1 MKLKDKLIRDW
12 KKDRETLKTLN
23 FRQKL
28 QFILDDYRG
37 QMFILFVFFMI
48 AFYIGDMVYQSSQT
62 IDLQGFFINDRQNLF
77 PAEEL
82 IKDFSSY
89 MGTPSGHRIAFEDS
103 LYVDLESSNEYNAA
117 SQGKLVA
124 YVAARE
130 LDFFVAPE
138 ALAQYYADSFLLYDL
153 EELLPGELQEYLK
166 NDFYYAADGTGEEK
180 ACGLSLSR
188 SRFLQNPVY
197 DGTEDYYLLVLSY
210 TPRTDALISFIKY
223 AYPQWEE
230 PLQAH

>member
-1 MKLKDKLIRDW
+1 MRLTDKLIRDW

-23 FRQKL
+23 FRQKI
-28 QFILDDYRG
+28 QFILDYYRG
-37 QMFILFVFFMI
+37 QMFILFVVLMI

-62 IDLQGFFINDRQNLF
+62 IDLQGFFVNDRQNLF

-89 MGTPSGHRIAFEDS
+89 MDTPPGHRIAFEDS

-138 ALAQYYADSFLLYDL
+138 ALAQYYAASFLLYDL
-153 EELLPGELQEYLK
+153 EELLPEGLREYLK
-166 NDFYYAADGTGEEK
+166 EDFYYTADGTGEKK
-180 ACGLSLSR
+180 ACGLSLGR

-197 DGTEDYYLLVLSY
+197 DREEDYYLLVLAY
-210 TPRTDALISFIKY
+210 TPRIDAMISFIEY
-223 AYPQWEE
+223 AYPQWTD
-230 PLQAH
+230 PLAY